1 MDTLAIDIEIFRKTP
16 DVLRESQRK
25 RFKSVELVD
34 DVIRTDEQW
43 RKSLQLL
50 FISYLLIFCRSF
62 SGFRIKSI
70 KKSKECK
77 GQGNRPKT
85 QGMVFLLPD
94 YLLLFRKTKM

>member
-16 DVLRESQRK
+16 DILRESQRK

-50 FISYLLIFCRSF
+50 FISLFLLFYNMF
-62 SGFRIKSI
+62 SGFRIKSV

-77 GQGNRPKT
+77 GQGNWSKT
-85 QGMVFLLPD
+85 QGLYFSLRQ
-94 YLLLFRKTKM
+94 Y